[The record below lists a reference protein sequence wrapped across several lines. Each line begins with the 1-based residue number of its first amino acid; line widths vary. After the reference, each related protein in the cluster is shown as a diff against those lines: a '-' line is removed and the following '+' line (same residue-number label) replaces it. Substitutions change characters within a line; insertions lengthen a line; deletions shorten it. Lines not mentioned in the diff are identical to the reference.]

1 MSMSLLLLQR
11 LERKLSCAFGLWK
24 PLYLHIN
31 RYKKEKVFSWQ
42 QAACGVWARKAV
54 LHSQKIAGFWQST
67 TYTKQMSAFN
77 LCDGAPPPLPLCFW
91 KQFYTQSHV
100 LLACTPIH
108 GPDSLLRAPA
118 SPISRHNTVRWGVSK
133 EMLNRKPATT
143 LRKHLDSARVALYGS
158 QLKVILLYLTPGL
171 GAAQWL
177 SWLFKTTS
185 FHPNSDKHAVNFQ
198 SCQLV
203 MRLGWGVENSG
214 NLSAA
219 ALIVKELLFVVGP
232 RWWSMCSCG
241 GRGLYKV
248 NESKTRG
255 WEAESFCPSKYKLY
269 IPEFLR
275 SNMSPLSKDRAARRR
290 R

>member
-24 PLYLHIN
+24 PLYLHVN

-54 LHSQKIAGFWQST
+54 LYSQKIAGFWQST

-143 LRKHLDSARVALYGS
+143 LRKHLDSARVWFTAQSNPSLSHTRPWCSPVAL
-158 QLKVILLYLTPGL
+158 LTL
-171 GAAQWL
+171 
-177 SWLFKTTS
+177 
-185 FHPNSDKHAVNFQ
+185 
-198 SCQLV
+198 
-203 MRLGWGVENSG
+203 
-214 NLSAA
+214 
-219 ALIVKELLFVVGP
+219 
-232 RWWSMCSCG
+232 
-241 GRGLYKV
+241 
-248 NESKTRG
+248 
-255 WEAESFCPSKYKLY
+255 
-269 IPEFLR
+269 
-275 SNMSPLSKDRAARRR
+275 
-290 R
+290 